1 MASSV
6 ASSPVIIRCKGI
18 LFDMD
23 GILISS
29 IGSVERSWTSYARM
43 RGVDPELAISLAHGR
58 RAVETIAA
66 LRPDL
71 DPIAELKVIE
81 DIELADGEGITVLP
95 GVLKL
100 INELTMDRWTV
111 VTSATNRLARMRLA
125 AGGIPVPE
133 QLVTSEHVSRGK
145 PDPAPF
151 LAGATLLGFAP
162 EDCVVFEDSSSG
174 VTSGRAAG
182 CTVIGTIFSHTIESL
197 AAAHYLIEDLT
208 AVAATSVDAE
218 GIVLQFAPLTS

>member
-1 MASSV
+1 MASSL

-29 IGSVERSWTSYARM
+29 IGSVERSWTTYARM
-43 RGVDPELAISLAHGR
+43 RGVDPELAIGLAHGR

-71 DPIAELKVIE
+71 DPDAELKVIE
-81 DIELADGEGITVLP
+81 DIELADGEGIRVLP

-100 INELTMDRWTV
+100 INSLPMDRWTV
-111 VTSATNRLARMRLA
+111 VTSATSRLARMRLA

-133 QLVTSEHVSRGK
+133 QLVTSEHVHRGK

-151 LAGATLLGFAP
+151 LAGAALLGFPP

-174 VTSGRAAG
+174 VVSGRAAG
-182 CTVIGTIFSHTIESL
+182 CTVIGTTFSHTVESL
-197 AAAHYLIEDLT
+197 APAHYLIADLT
-208 AVAATSVDAE
+208 AVAATAVDAE
-218 GIVLQFAPLTS
+218 GIVLQFAPLAS

>member
-29 IGSVERSWTSYARM
+29 IGSVERSWTTYARM
-43 RGVDPELAISLAHGR
+43 RGVDPEIAIGLAHGR

-81 DIELADGEGITVLP
+81 DIELADGEGIRVLP

-100 INELTMDRWTV
+100 INELPMDRWTV
-111 VTSATNRLARMRLA
+111 VTSATSRLARMRLA

-133 QLVTSEHVSRGK
+133 QLVTSEQVSRGK

-151 LAGATLLGFAP
+151 LAGAALLGLAP
-162 EDCVVFEDSSSG
+162 EDCVVFEDSASG
-174 VTSGRAAG
+174 VISGRAAG
-182 CTVIGTIFSHTIESL
+182 CTVIGTTFSHTVESL

-208 AVAATSVDAE
+208 AVAATAIDSE
-218 GIVLQFAPLTS
+218 GIVLQFAPLAV